1 MILHSL
7 ESIFC
12 LILSSGAQKGAAMIN
27 DSSSNLIWLSVG
39 RNIGFYTIYYND
51 GQ

>member
-1 MILHSL
+1 MILPSL

-27 DSSSNLIWLSVG
+27 DSSSNLIWLKVG
-39 RNIGFYTIYYND
+39 RNISYDTIYYND
-51 GQ
+51 DQ